1 MTRRLERY
9 GTLGP
14 ACQEEETLV
23 RLFEAGMTGV
33 RLNLSHGDLDGRG
46 PWLDHLRKAARRAG
60 VDRPQLLVDL
70 RGPELRADGLAGPV
84 ELPQD
89 GEVLLGEGGIPVPPV
104 VLPALKPGQEV
115 LLDDG
120 ALLLLV
126 EEAGQGGARCRV
138 VRGGTLQPR
147 KSIALP
153 GAGLR
158 PPTLTASDRRNL
170 SLAAGCGVTGV
181 MLPFVRDEEDLLTLR
196 RALEEAGAGE
206 IRVFAKLENREGVAM
221 LPRLLPHADEIVIAR
236 GDLGNDM
243 PLWQLPR
250 VQKEVAALCRR
261 AGKPFMVV
269 TQMLHSMHHAA
280 VPTRAEVSDIFNGVL
295 DGASSI
301 MLTGETAAGD
311 YPVEAMTYLCR
322 TADEALAYQAAL
334 EGEAEAAARR

>member
-1 MTRRLERY
+1 MLSRVKTPLERY

-14 ACQEEETLV
+14 ACQDEEVLF

-33 RLNLSHGDLDGRG
+33 RLNLSHVDLDGCG
-46 PWLDHLRKAARRAG
+46 QWLDHLQKAARRAG
-60 VDRPQLLVDL
+60 VERPQLLVDL
-70 RGPELRADGLAGPV
+70 KGPELRADRITQPV

-89 GEVLLGEGGIPVPPV
+89 ETVILGQGGVPVPPV
-104 VLPALKPGQEV
+104 ILPALLPGQQV

-120 ALLLLV
+120 ALLLEV
-126 EEAGQGGARCRV
+126 EEALEGGARCRV
-138 VRGGTLQPR
+138 IRGGTLRPR

-158 PPTLTASDRRNL
+158 PPTLTDSDRRNL
-170 SLAAGCGVTGV
+170 SMAAACGVTGV

-196 RALEEAGAGE
+196 RTLEEAGAGE

-250 VQKEVAALCRR
+250 VQKEVAALCRK

-269 TQMLHSMHHAA
+269 TQMLHSMHHSA
-280 VPTRAEVSDIFNGVL
+280 VPTRAEVSDIFNAVM

-301 MLTGETAAGD
+301 MLTGETAAGE

-322 TADEALAYQAAL
+322 TADEALAYRAAV
-334 EGEAEAAARR
+334 EG